1 MIFDTSK
8 YKEIIIYFIYVIV
21 FLIILNRAYG
31 MSNLLR
37 FIFRYLTIGYSDEKM
52 KELDNKWFDIQL
64 FKIINGINTS
74 SLNDA
79 RLIQRGLNEGALKPS
94 WFFFTSTWG
103 DITVKM
109 SKKKLLSSYLMG
121 VVIFCMGSYAWILQ
135 APILEGFAK
144 IDYMEFSYYL
154 SKERLIITSLD
165 GPIENA
171 TVHSKEDCKNIPP
184 SISKESMFAI
194 ACTRFLDNRLSYQWW
209 LEKEI
214 QSVNSRKNSLLC
226 IYYLYCITSAIWVFS
241 LFQFS
246 RTSNRVIKYK
256 LSMQEQ
262 NPES

>member
-1 MIFDTSK
+1 MFSDTFK
-8 YKEIIIYFIYVIV
+8 YHEFIVYFIYGVV

-74 SLNDA
+74 NLNDA
-79 RLIQRGLNEGALKPS
+79 QLIQKGLNEGALKPS

-109 SKKKLLSSYLMG
+109 SKKKMFSSYLMG
-121 VVIFCMGSYAWILQ
+121 MIIFGMGSYAWIQQ
-135 APILEGFAK
+135 APITAGFVK
-144 IDYMEFSYYL
+144 IDYMKFSYYI
-154 SKERLIITSLD
+154 SKERLFITPLN
-165 GPIENA
+165 GPIDNV

-184 SISKESMFAI
+184 SIPKESMFVI
-194 ACTRFLDNRLSYQWW
+194 ACTKFLDDGLSYQWW

-214 QSVNSRKNSLLC
+214 QSVNSRKNTLLF
-226 IYYLYCITSAIWVFS
+226 IYYLYCITGVIWLFS
-241 LFQFS
+241 LFQFG
-246 RTSNRVIKYK
+246 RASNRVIKYK